1 MSPPSSVGMHKLKAI
16 TQHEDVLP
24 HGRSHVGNQDELSFS
39 LGNQKQQTFN
49 VLYVQT
55 PRISV
60 MQAPLFRE
68 FMETCAE
75 AAELVKPVLRLG
87 IRETSLFDKCPYYE

>member
-1 MSPPSSVGMHKLKAI
+1 MSPPHSVGMGKLKAI

-24 HGRSHVGNQDELSFS
+24 HGRSHVSNQDELSFE
-39 LGNQKQQTFN
+39 LGGAKQPTFN

-55 PRISV
+55 PRVSI

-68 FMETCAE
+68 FAQTCVE